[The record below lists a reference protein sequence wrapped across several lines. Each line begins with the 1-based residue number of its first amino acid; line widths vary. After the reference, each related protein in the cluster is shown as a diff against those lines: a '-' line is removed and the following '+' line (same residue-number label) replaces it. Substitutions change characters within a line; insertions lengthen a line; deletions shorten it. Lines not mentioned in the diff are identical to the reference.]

1 MAAVFSSLNYIFFS
15 KNKYRFERRLM
26 QKGDTELLLK
36 SIHSNIKDGHAKN
49 SHLGILSTIS
59 SWKPYVLLSIN
70 QATWRLRINKLIL
83 FKYQVDQ
90 ERNSNLD
97 ILQTASSSK
106 PYVLTRRK
114 LIGCVRPKRD
124 SKMLLSF
131 LSDTNDWH
139 ALNSLL
145 GIFQTTSS
153 NPHILYSRNLMGGI
167 IQHGD

>member
-1 MAAVFSSLNYIFFS
+1 M
-15 KNKYRFERRLM
+15 
-26 QKGDTELLLK
+26 
-36 SIHSNIKDGHAKN
+36 
-49 SHLGILSTIS
+49 
-59 SWKPYVLLSIN
+59 
-70 QATWRLRINKLIL
+70 NKLIL

-90 ERNSNLD
+90 ELNSSLD

-106 PYVLTRRK
+106 PYVLMRRK

-153 NPHILYSRNLMGGI
+153 NSHILLSRNLMGGI
-167 IQHGD
+167 IQHGDLEQIKS